1 MRKVNTYFLLCT
13 VGMLSLGSCTKEV
26 INLPEANDPVFTL
39 NGTMAGIEFDLIA
52 GDDNAFMHT
61 GTEMINGVNLFSGEL
76 SNGDFSLE
84 LGIFDGLVDK
94 PGHITVDEIKNI
106 TPTFASHSSEPLLVL
121 SKTKLGGNQ
130 VIKSVDWYI
139 NNTFAGSGD
148 VEIRQ
153 PGKYAVCA
161 FITFVND
168 DTNQLCED
176 IIVGYERS
184 ANFSIQYNFQAG
196 QQGGQQGGFINASIS
211 AVDATV
217 QSVEWFVDDVPE
229 YTSQSIGHQLSPE
242 STRLKAIVHFD
253 NGTVR
258 EKTVIIDGENNV
270 YSSKSF
276 SIMEMS
282 STYEGPNQDFN
293 IRLTI
298 KSDGKTYLSEYA
310 NNKNSS
316 LAITGV
322 EFYGKNAEGND
333 VYKVSGVVNAV
344 VMELVTEKM
353 VAVTFATVF
362 GVEIN

>member
-1 MRKVNTYFLLCT
+1 MKKVNTYFLLCA

-39 NGTMAGIEFDLIA
+39 NGIMAGIEFDLIA

-94 PGHITVDEIKNI
+94 PGHITVDEIQNI
-106 TPTFASHSSEPLLVL
+106 VPTFATHSTQPLLVL
-121 SKTKLGGNQ
+121 SKSMLGSNQ
-130 VIKSVDWYI
+130 VIAKVDWYI
-139 NNTFAGSGD
+139 NNTFAGANE
-148 VEIRQ
+148 VEIRE
-153 PGKYAVCA
+153 PGKYSVCA
-161 FITFVND
+161 FISFANGD
-168 DTNQLCED
+168 SNNLCED

-184 ANFSIQYNFQAG
+184 ANFSIQYAFQAG
-196 QQGGQQGGFINASIS
+196 QQGGYINASIS
-211 AVDATV
+211 AVDAAV
-217 QSVEWFVDDVPE
+217 ESVEWFVDDVSA

-270 YSSKSF
+270 YSAKSF

-298 KSDGKTYLSEYA
+298 KSGGKTYLSEYA